1 MATQQPPKNVDKGAD
16 RDNKTASAKEACPG
30 DVHPKPDLDGKND
43 SGPDPEVHDRELPPQ

>member
-16 RDNKTASAKEACPG
+16 RDNKTASAKEACPD